1 MTRTVDQ
8 LPAYLRRHCSE
19 QDYSRYTPINQA
31 AWRYIMR
38 RALPFF
44 RENAVQGY
52 EEGLRKT
59 GLSVDKIPNIAE
71 MDSSLQQIGWGAVP
85 VCGFIPPWAFLEFQ
99 ARKILPIATD
109 MRTVEHLGYTPA
121 PDIVHEAAGHAPILP
136 DVDYANY
143 LSHYA
148 SLCTRAIYSDQDL
161 RVFESVRRLSDIKE
175 NPESTAEEIH
185 AAELDLETAKRAI
198 SYVSEASKVARMSW
212 WTAEY
217 GLAGS
222 LKNPKIYGAGLLS
235 SVAESRN
242 CITDAVKKIPFSIDC
257 INYDYNITKQ
267 QPQLFVCD
275 TMQDL
280 LDVLDELEALLA
292 YRRGGIESLELGKQ
306 CGAVTT
312 TTLDTGVAVSGIM
325 VDFETTGDRV
335 DFIRWRE
342 AVQLSHAD
350 KQLLNQGPERHPEGF
365 SSPIGAWEGIDN
377 DPSHAHDTDLKR
389 AGIQVG
395 QRSTLR
401 FKSGFVVEGIVKNI
415 YRDQGRI
422 LTLTWTDCR
431 VTKGGKTYYQPE
443 WGEFDMLVG
452 REVVGVAGGP
462 ADRSTYGEREATE
475 QISTSPG
482 RKTPYTPSELN
493 LFAIYKE
500 IRALRDK
507 KNHDG
512 GDLGRLKDIGIAL
525 TEQYPKEWLAMLET
539 YELAQRLKAP
549 AQDSWMKN
557 IHARIDPQ
565 GGYFNDETNELIRH
579 GLALLSRRD

>member
-19 QDYSRYTPINQA
+19 QDYSKYTPINQA

-44 RENAVQGY
+44 RENAVKGY
-52 EEGLRKT
+52 EEGLAKT
-59 GLSVDKIPNIAE
+59 GLSVEKIPNIEE
-71 MDSSLQQIGWGAVP
+71 MDRSLQQIGWGAVP

-109 MRTVEHLGYTPA
+109 MRTVEHIGYTPA

-136 DVDYANY
+136 DIDYSNY

-148 SLCTRAIYSDQDL
+148 GLCIHAIYSDQDL
-161 RVFESVRRLSDIKE
+161 RVFEAVRRLSDIKE
-175 NPESTAEEIH
+175 NPESTAGEIH
-185 AAELDLETAKRAI
+185 IAEMDLETAKRAV

-292 YRRGGIESLELGKQ
+292 YRRGGIESLQLGKQ
-306 CGAVTT
+306 CGAITT
-312 TTLDTGVAVSGIM
+312 TTLDTGVATSGIM
-325 VDFETTGDRV
+325 VDFETTGNRI
-335 DFIRWRE
+335 DFIRWRG
-342 AVQLSHAD
+342 AVQLSCRD
-350 KQLLNQGPERHPEGF
+350 TQLPGQGPERHPEGF

-377 DPSHAHDTDLKR
+377 DPSHANDADLKR
-389 AGIQVG
+389 AGIQSG
-395 QRSTLR
+395 QRSKLR
-401 FKSGFVVEGIVKNI
+401 FKSGFVVEGIVKSI
-415 YRDQGRI
+415 YRDQARI
-422 LTLTWTDCR
+422 LTITWTDCR
-431 VTKGGKTYYQPE
+431 VTKGDKTYYQPE

-452 REVVGVAGGP
+452 REVTGVAGGP
-462 ADRSTYGEREATE
+462 ADRTTYGEREATE

-482 RKTPYTPSELN
+482 RKQPYSKDELN
-493 LFAIYKE
+493 VFNLY
-500 IRALRDK
+500 RDVRSLRDK
-507 KNHDG
+507 KTHDAN
-512 GDLGRLKDIGIAL
+512 DLGRLKDIGATL
-525 TEQYPKEWLAMLET
+525 TEQYPKEWLALLET
-539 YELAQRLKAP
+539 YELAQRLKVP

-557 IHARIDPQ
+557 IHARLDPQ
-565 GGYFNDETNELIRH
+565 AGRYDDETNELIRH
-579 GLALLSRRD
+579 GLALLRQ